1 MNRIHYTVTAIE
13 NKQPCEIGD
22 ISRSCKFLLAEKYIF
37 HLYSPSS
44 KELKPFAAES
54 TQLSHGQRYLEA
66 TNFKY
71 ALSGQNGAMA
81 TVKEH

>member
-22 ISRSCKFLLAEKYIF
+22 ISRSCKFLL
-37 HLYSPSS
+37 S
-44 KELKPFAAES
+44 KELKPFVADS